1 MICPNCHTEIP
12 GDKIELTDPEV
23 KVAGMNRWANKNNK
37 RFPGIVFGGVALTF
51 GATKVASLYPKSPV
65 AFILAMVVV
74 VVVIAAYIIFINNPQ
89 RKAGEEFLK
98 EYRS

>member
-1 MICPNCHTEIP
+1 MICPNCHTEIHTN
-12 GDKIELTDPEV
+12 KIELSDQEI
-23 KVAGMNRWANKNNK
+23 KIAGMNRWGAKNNK

-51 GATKVASLYPKSPV
+51 GASRVASLYPKSPV
-65 AFILAMVVV
+65 AFILAMVVT